1 MNSRN
6 LKLNY
11 LCSDHNSYLDLKLL
25 SKEYQSAKIKLMGR
39 GGPFEGWILNGA
51 EWQRFNVNGEV
62 LP

>member
-11 LCSDHNSYLDLKLL
+11 FCSDHDSYLDLKLL
-25 SKEYQSAKIKLMGR
+25 SKEYQSAKTKLMGK
-39 GGPFEGWILNGA
+39 GGPFEGWILSGA
-51 EWQRFNVNGEV
+51 EWQRFNINGEV